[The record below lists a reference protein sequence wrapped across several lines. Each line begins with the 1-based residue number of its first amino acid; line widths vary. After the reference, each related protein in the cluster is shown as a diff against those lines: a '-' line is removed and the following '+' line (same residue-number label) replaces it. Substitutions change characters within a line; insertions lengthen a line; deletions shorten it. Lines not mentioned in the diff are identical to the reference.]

1 EASINLGLSIPD
13 IIHKYPSVLL
23 DKVHELLRNLPDR
36 CTEEEKI
43 CNYDVT
49 YSTLGP
55 ALLALVKC
63 YEVFSTMP
71 SPSEGEKRV
80 MMKLVKPRLRY
91 YADILA
97 RVGCEIL
104 KKRGYMAERRGEVFQ
119 PATSAT
125 ASLIIALIEYDAKMN
140 VHA

>member
-1 EASINLGLSIPD
+1 
-13 IIHKYPSVLL
+13 
-23 DKVHELLRNLPDR
+23 
-36 CTEEEKI
+36 
-43 CNYDVT
+43 
-49 YSTLGP
+49 
-55 ALLALVKC
+55 
-63 YEVFSTMP
+63 
-71 SPSEGEKRV
+71 
-80 MMKLVKPRLRY
+80 MMELVKPRLRY

-104 KKRGYMAERRGEVFQ
+104 KDKGCMAERKGEDFQ